1 MTIDVANINQEAQ
14 GLHALTDDELDQV
27 NGGIIPVLLGV
38 LGFSV
43 GVLAGMIIHDT
54 MHGFGGNGENALP
67 ALGT

>member
-1 MTIDVANINQEAQ
+1 MTIDLANIDQETQ
-14 GLHALTDDELDQV
+14 GLRALTDGELDQV

-54 MHGFGGNGENALP
+54 MHGLGGCGENPLP